1 MIPNKKR
8 IDKTPMHQPKLEPTA
23 ELTQEL
29 ATEPTPEVAIEPT
42 KHKKSKLKLQQ
53 EKIWWNIWW
62 NIWNH
67 FKHESQSFSAKE
79 LIRATQDKNEK
90 SISNVNDGLIN

>member
-8 IDKTPMHQPKLEPTA
+8 IDKTPMHQPTLEPTA
-23 ELTQEL
+23 ELTPEL

-53 EKIWWNIWW
+53 EIIWWNIWW

-79 LIRATQDKNEK
+79 LIRATQDENEK
-90 SISNVNDGLIN
+90 LISNVNDGLIN